1 MYSTLYEREREGFQ
15 DEDAESIYSSLQE
28 SPDEQGTFPDES
40 QEFIYENPDDES
52 IYENPDESINENPDD
67 ESINENPDESIYENP
82 ENELESASDQESLY
96 AEVNCEPKNLR
107 CSPPKKHSSNAHD
120 KPHPPITYS
129 SSMAGSSSDVKTSRN
144 ISYERHSLY
153 QTTV

>member
-15 DEDAESIYSSLQE
+15 DEEAESIYSSLQE
-28 SPDEQGTFPDES
+28 SPDEQGTFPDDCPDES
-40 QEFIYENPDDES
+40 PGFIYENADES
-52 IYENPDESINENPDD
+52 IY
-67 ESINENPDESIYENP
+67 ENPDESIYENP

-129 SSMAGSSSDVKTSRN
+129 SSMAGSSSDVKTNRN